1 MDLKHQIYRKDPHAG
16 AAQGKQKRPPNI
28 RKQMNEITQS
38 TLKKRLIHRSNSTM

>member
-1 MDLKHQIYRKDPHAG
+1 MLEQPKANSP
-16 AAQGKQKRPPNI
+16 PPNI